1 MRAAAILLISN
12 LLFLSEGLSVCSQPQ
27 PRLVCAEYF
36 ASDLVVEGSLV
47 RTQPVYDKRER
58 SYRVAN
64 IYTVRVSHVFRGDN
78 EENVSIYESNDSG
91 RATFDWIPGTKYILF
106 LFRPPNHKL
115 WELDGCGNSGPLR
128 TAKAVL
134 SELNTIDLQSRYGTI
149 HGVVSR
155 GYLTYRLSGVR
166 VQARGGMDRYPAK
179 TDKNGEFQIRVPVGD
194 YAIIPV
200 DASLAFE
207 PFELSYSDPR
217 HLQIQSGSCVQV
229 QIMAHDKLP

>member
-47 RTQPVYDKRER
+47 RTQTVYDKRER

-64 IYTVRVSHVFRGDN
+64 IYTVRVSHIFRGDN

-91 RATFDWIPGTKYILF
+91 RATFDWIPGTQYILF

-115 WELDGCGNSGPLR
+115 WELDGCGNSGQISG
-128 TAKAVL
+128 AKAVL
-134 SELNTIDLQSRYGTI
+134 SELDKINLQSSYGTI
-149 HGVVSR
+149 YGVVSK
-155 GYLTYRLSGVR
+155 GYLDMREPGVR
-166 VQARGGMDRYPAK
+166 VQAHGMTGRYAGI
-179 TDKNGEFQIRVPVGD
+179 TNKNGEFQIRVPAGT
-194 YAIIPV
+194 YAIVPV
-200 DASLAFE
+200 DASLAFQ
-207 PFELSYSDPR
+207 PYELSYSDPR
-217 HLQIQSGSCVQV
+217 HLQIQPGSCVQV